1 MAALDRERPLMMF
14 VASPGRCGTQFLTQ
28 LVSAAG
34 ADAEH
39 EAPPTMANATLI
51 AALKGSGCEMSRT
64 CKRAALLERAN
75 RLLASESLARLV
87 DAVASD
93 AVSTATERL
102 ADGRAAAL
110 APRRRRVYF
119 DGNHL
124 FAPAF
129 ATLASDVAHERGV
142 DVGLVVLRRNLG
154 ALVSSRCELGH
165 LGPRRCGWARTSPPG
180 SARRWARGRGSLGET
195 PCRKSSSRKPSER
208 RESER
213 AS

>member
-110 APRRRRVYF
+110 AR
-119 DGNHL
+119 
-124 FAPAF
+124 
-129 ATLASDVAHERGV
+129 TLACRPPTRRKIQKV
-142 DVGLVVLRRNLG
+142 LVQQPP
-154 ALVSSRCELGH
+154 SR
-165 LGPRRCGWARTSPPG
+165 ARY
-180 SARRWARGRGSLGET
+180 R
-195 PCRKSSSRKPSER
+195 
-208 RESER
+208 
-213 AS
+213 